1 MPSVSKCSAC
11 QPAPSIR
18 AGEIIRASGVPS
30 AVTASTTGKAS
41 CIFHFGDSVSSI
53 YMKASVESGAEA
65 IPARNCR
72 TSAERMSDTASAPSA
87 TTR

>member
-1 MPSVSKCSAC
+1 
-11 QPAPSIR
+11 
-18 AGEIIRASGVPS
+18 
-30 AVTASTTGKAS
+30 
-41 CIFHFGDSVSSI
+41 
-53 YMKASVESGAEA
+53 MKASVESGAEA